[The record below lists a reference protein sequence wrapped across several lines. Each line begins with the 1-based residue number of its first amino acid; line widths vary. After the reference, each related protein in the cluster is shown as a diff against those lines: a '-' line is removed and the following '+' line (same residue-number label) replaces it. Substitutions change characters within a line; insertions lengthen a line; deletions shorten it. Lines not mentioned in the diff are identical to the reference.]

1 MKNFVDR
8 KSELTF
14 LDKQYKQDGSS
25 FVIIYGRRRIGK
37 TTLIKEFI
45 KEKPALYF
53 LASEELESENR
64 RNFQHHIAQFTNNSL
79 LAKGSNFSWDD
90 IFTAFRDYRPET
102 KKVLVIDEF
111 QYLGQVN
118 PAFPSILQRIWDNV
132 LKDENIML
140 ILCGSLI
147 SMMESQTLS
156 HSSPLYGRRTGQI
169 KMKQIAFSEYGDFF
183 PEKSREELIK
193 YYAITGGV
201 PKYIELFKA
210 NDDIFEAIK
219 ENIFLKESFLFE
231 EPIFLLEREV
241 QSISSYLSILKTIA
255 LGEHKIGKIA
265 SYLGVNQTQLTQ
277 YLKTL
282 IDMDILE
289 REVPV
294 TEKDPSKSKKGLY
307 YLQDNFLQ
315 FWFKFVYRYKDYLEL
330 EQLDYVM
337 EKLKASFIDN
347 HLSFV
352 YEKVCRERLRQIA
365 ADGIFD
371 APLLKVGKWWDKD
384 EEIDVVGCNDIEN
397 LIVFGECKYW
407 NQPIDSNVFY
417 RLVEKSSKVD
427 WHNGNRNEKFAL
439 FSKSGFTKHLED
451 LAKNR
456 KDLFL
461 FRD

>member
-1 MKNFVDR
+1 MRKFVNR
-8 KSELTF
+8 NNELTF
-14 LDKQYKQDGSS
+14 LNKQYRQEGSS
-25 FVIIYGRRRIGK
+25 FVIVYGRRRIGK

-45 KEKPALYF
+45 KDKSALYV
-53 LASEELESENR
+53 LASEELESENKR
-64 RNFQHHIAQFTNNSL
+64 HFQQHVAQFTNNSL

-90 IFTAFRDYRPET
+90 IFTTFKDHSP
-102 KKVLVIDEF
+102 KKKKILVIDEF

-147 SMMESQTLS
+147 SMMENQTLS

-183 PEKSREELIK
+183 PEKNQEELIK
-193 YYAITGGV
+193 YYAVTGGV

-219 ENIFLKESFLFE
+219 ENVLLKESFLFE

-241 QSISSYLSILKTIA
+241 QSISSYLSILKTIG
-255 LGEHKIGKIA
+255 LGEHKLGKIA
-265 SYLGVNQTQLTQ
+265 AYLGVNQTQLTQ

-289 REVPV
+289 REVPI
-294 TEKDPSKSKKGLY
+294 TEKHPNKSKKGLY

-315 FWFKFVYRYKDYLEL
+315 FWFKFVYPYKDYLEMD
-330 EQLDYVM
+330 QLDYVM
-337 EKLKASFIDN
+337 DKLKANFVDN

-352 YEKVCRERLRQIA
+352 YEKVCRERLKQIA
-365 ADGIFD
+365 NENIFG
-371 APLLKVGKWWDKD
+371 APLLQVGRWWDKD
-384 EEIDVVGCNDIEN
+384 EEIDVVGCNEIDN
-397 LIVFGECKYW
+397 LIVFAECKYW
-407 NQPIDSNVFY
+407 NQPVDSDVFY

-427 WHNGNRNEKFAL
+427 WHNGNRNEKYAL
-439 FSKSGFTKHLED
+439 FSKSGFTKNLED
-451 LAKNR
+451 LAGTRRN
-456 KDLFL
+456 LFL
-461 FRD
+461 FQG